1 MTSASRLSALLTPLA
16 LLIGC
21 RPESQPMVL
30 GLQADR
36 FAGSEWSEPVN
47 LGPLIN
53 SSALDGNAGLS
64 PDGLTLYFVSART
77 GGLGDN
83 DIWMSHRQCVPCD
96 WETPVNLGAPIN
108 SAAIE
113 GAPTVSDNGQMLFFF
128 STRPGGFG
136 SADIYVSHRISTGA
150 DGDVWGDPVNLG
162 PDVNSAGAENGSY
175 YVREGGEPNAV
186 LYFNRTPTG
195 TNLEIYRVSLSNDG
209 EPLGPAVIV
218 PELNSPAGD
227 QKVAVRT
234 DGHELLV
241 STNRDGGFGNFD
253 IWSFTRQGIHDPW
266 SAPVHLAAPINTPNI
281 DSQPTLSRDGG
292 TLIFTSNRAGGYGAQ
307 DLWMSTRRP
316 SPQ

>member
-1 MTSASRLSALLTPLA
+1 MITTQRMLLGVG
-16 LLIGC
+16 LLGVAAC
-21 RPESQPMVL
+21 GADPQRVPS

-36 FAGSEWSEPVN
+36 FDNAEWSEPVN

-64 PDGLTLYFVSART
+64 PDGLTLYFVSARP

-162 PDVNSAGAENGSY
+162 PDVNSGGGENGSY
-175 YVREGGEPNAV
+175 YVRQGGEPNAV

>member
-1 MTSASRLSALLTPLA
+1 MITTQRILLA
-16 LLIGC
+16 VGLLGVAAC
-21 RPESQPMVL
+21 GADPRHVPF

-36 FAGSEWSEPVN
+36 FDNAEWSEPVN
-47 LGPLIN
+47 LGPVVN
-53 SSALDGNAGLS
+53 SSALDANAGLS

-162 PDVNSAGAENGSY
+162 PDVNSEGGENGSY
-175 YVREGGEPNAV
+175 YVRQGGEPNAV